1 MASMPLTRRRRES
14 ALRRREGG
22 FLLSHKDPEKARAY
36 RAAYNTAHRKE
47 RLVYDAAYRAAH
59 REERRAYRAAHQEEQ
74 RTYSVTWRR
83 AHPEKRREKA
93 HRHRARVRGQFIAPV
108 DAAAIYARDRGRCHI
123 CGKHVK
129 RADVSMD
136 HLIPISLGGAHAPWN
151 VSLAH
156 LKCNLRRNNRGVAQ
170 TRLAFETTQGRAP
183 EGGGT

>member
-1 MASMPLTRRRRES
+1 MGCSCDRGADRRTARRSNTASSFESARGAIMASMPLTRRRRES

-108 DAAAIYARDRGRCHI
+108 DA
-123 CGKHVK
+123 
-129 RADVSMD
+129 
-136 HLIPISLGGAHAPWN
+136 
-151 VSLAH
+151 
-156 LKCNLRRNNRGVAQ
+156 
-170 TRLAFETTQGRAP
+170 
-183 EGGGT
+183 